1 MSSFLFIQ
9 VRFYVMKKLFEM
21 LENICFSVLFITVVM
36 TFFFRVI
43 VVEGNSMNRTLSNG
57 DRVIITNFC
66 YTPQR
71 GDIVVTDKNNY
82 FKTPLI
88 KRVIAIEGD
97 TIKIDYS
104 TGDVYINGEILSE
117 DYIKEKIAISD
128 KETLEITI
136 PDGYVFLMGDNRNQ
150 SSDSRESVVGVIN
163 EKNIMGKAIFRIMPL
178 EKIGT
183 VWNYVWKFWRSW
195 TKKYK

>member
-1 MSSFLFIQ
+1 
-9 VRFYVMKKLFEM
+9 
-21 LENICFSVLFITVVM
+21 
-36 TFFFRVI
+36 
-43 VVEGNSMNRTLSNG
+43 MNRTLSNG

-150 SSDSRESVVGVIN
+150 SSDSRESVIGVIN

-183 VWNYVWKFWRSW
+183 V
-195 TKKYK
+195 

>member
-150 SSDSRESVVGVIN
+150 SSDSRESVIGVIN